1 MGRAHFP
8 VVSGAWVS
16 VRLRKAVRRKR
27 FRRNVQGVGVS
38 APARCSPRPV
48 RGGISRSKSQFRR
61 SATLRVGPVGDVGG
75 GVDISRGGASH
86 ITPSAAVGVLMK
98 PSRRVI
104 LVMGESV
111 RSGHCEMG
119 VARRSSG
126 KPHQTSRPVTNSAA
140 STDGRPSFVGPC
152 GWYTRS
158 SSRMEYLVTL
168 RCTPPARLRPPGG
181 SGALGWHSAAWSTR
195 ARAQRS
201 ITNGWVGHG
210 PSRAGFGGTRLRTVA
225 REEPT

>member
-1 MGRAHFP
+1 MSREWP
-8 VVSGAWVS
+8 SP
-16 VRLRKAVRRKR
+16 
-27 FRRNVQGVGVS
+27 
-38 APARCSPRPV
+38 APARPSARPV
-48 RGGISRSKSQFRR
+48 RGGISRSKSQFGPG
-61 SATLRVGPVGDVGG
+61 ATLRVGPVGDVVGP
-75 GVDISRGGASH
+75 VDISRGGGSH
-86 ITPSAAVGVLMK
+86 ITSSAAVGVLMK

-111 RSGHCEMG
+111 RSGHCEKG

-140 STDGRPSFVGPC
+140 SVDGRPSFVGPC

-158 SSRMEYLVTL
+158 GSRMEYLVTL
-168 RCTPPARLRPPGG
+168 RCAPPARLRPPWGVG
-181 SGALGWHSAAWSTR
+181 VLGWHSAAWSTR

-201 ITNGWVGHG
+201 ITNGWADHG
-210 PSRAGFGGTRLRTVA
+210 PSRAGLGGTRLRTMA

>member
-1 MGRAHFP
+1 M
-8 VVSGAWVS
+8 S
-16 VRLRKAVRRKR
+16 RKR
-27 FRRNVQGVGVS
+27 PCP
-38 APARCSPRPV
+38 APAPPLPRPV
-48 RGGISRSKSQFRR
+48 RGGISQPRSQFGR
-61 SATLRVGPVGDVGG
+61 SATVRVGPAATSSA
-75 GVDISRGGASH
+75 GVDIPRGGGSH
-86 ITPSAAVGVLMK
+86 ITPSAAVGVLTK

-104 LVMGESV
+104 LVMGESL

-119 VARRSSG
+119 AARRSSG
-126 KPHQTSRPVTNSAA
+126 KPYQTWRPVRNSAA
-140 STDGRPSFVGPC
+140 SADGRPSFVGPC

-168 RCTPPARLRPPGG
+168 RCTPSARLRTPGG
-181 SGALGWHSAAWSTR
+181 SGVLGWHSAAWSTR

-210 PSRAGFGGTRLRTVA
+210 PSRAGLGGTRLRTVA